1 MIVGEA
7 EQWRELLAAWSPL
20 ILATPDYDH
29 LVSPAGRRS
38 GWIGSPRASEDRI
51 AALET
56 RLGMSLP
63 PSYRSF
69 LAITD
74 GWGPTSPFI
83 DRVLPA
89 DEVGWLS
96 RLAPDT
102 IEGVASGMGESVSID
117 KPVRTLQSITRL
129 TDYQTPRETYDYD
142 IVELA
147 AALQVSGEGDGA
159 MLLLNPRIR
168 CHDEWEA
175 WFFAHWLPGARRY
188 PSFFALMQDQF
199 RRMRDEAY

>member
-1 MIVGEA
+1 MGEA
-7 EQWRELLAAWSPL
+7 EQWRDLLAVWSPL
-20 ILATPDYDH
+20 ILASPDYDH
-29 LVSPAGRRS
+29 LVSSASRSS
-38 GWIGSPRASEDRI
+38 GWIGSPRALEDRI

-56 RLGMSLP
+56 RLRMSLP

-69 LAITD
+69 LAVTD

-83 DRVLPA
+83 DQVLSV
-89 DEVGWLS
+89 DEVDWLS
-96 RLAPDT
+96 KLAPDT
-102 IEGVASGMGESVSID
+102 IEGVASGMGESVAIEH
-117 KPVRTLQSITRL
+117 PMRTVQSITRL
-129 TDYQTPRETYDYD
+129 ADYETPRETYDYD
-142 IVELA
+142 IAELA

-168 CHDEWEA
+168 CDDEWEA

-199 RRMRDEAY
+199 HRMRDEAY